1 MTLMSV
7 SRQPGRRRRRVPHT
21 PQQIATCDNFIN
33 NAELSNQD
41 ICNILIYLLKIK
53 YFLVL

>member
-7 SRQPGRRRRRVPHT
+7 SRQPGRRRVPHT

-41 ICNILIYLLKIK
+41 ICNIVIYLAKTQK
-53 YFLVL
+53 GNDH